1 VEAVEATLEHRTV
14 DAATCRRLAKSL
26 QLDAVGVLHRDTAG
40 RTLTWWTAPGAPV
53 LPLDVETIVEGRA
66 DGWIVAPAGQYDV
79 VVGRLT
85 PRSAGHAPAAL
96 RSLLA
101 EAPAGVDGTG
111 ADEDLDEERARWA
124 YAIHDG
130 LTQVVT
136 AAVLDLEWRSRQV
149 EHDPD
154 DASKVLSE
162 AAVELRAALEEIRS
176 ILAVVTPNGV
186 EDDDAR
192 SLDLIVRKAAE
203 RWHVPASWSL
213 NGDLDRVPAA
223 VMDAASSVIRES
235 VANAAKHSSTRR
247 IAVSVEAR
255 PTEMTV
261 SVEDSGRGFRPQDAA
276 GSGHL
281 GLAMMR
287 RRVEELHGTL
297 DIESE
302 PGRGT
307 RVVARLPVEEG
318 ETP

>member
-1 VEAVEATLEHRTV
+1 VEATLDHRTV
-14 DAATCRRLAKSL
+14 DAARCRRLAKSL
-26 QLDAVGVLHRDTAG
+26 QLDAVGVLHRDDAG

-53 LPLDVETIVEGRA
+53 LPPDVDTIIDGEA
-66 DGWIVAPAGQYDV
+66 DGWIVAPVGEHDV
-79 VVGRLT
+79 VVGRLSEG
-85 PRSAGHAPAAL
+85 SAGHAPAAL

-101 EAPAGVDGTG
+101 IAPPRHESRGEAE
-111 ADEDLDEERARWA
+111 EDLDEERGRWA

-136 AAVLDLEWRSRQV
+136 AAVLDLEWRARQV
-149 EHDPD
+149 DQNPD

-162 AAVELRAALEEIRS
+162 AAVDLRAALEEIRS
-176 ILAVVTPNGV
+176 ILAIVTPDGT
-186 EDDDAR
+186 DAGQQT

-203 RWHVPASWSL
+203 RWHVPASCSL
-213 NGDLDRVPAA
+213 DGDLGRVPAA

-247 IAVSVEAR
+247 IAVYVAAR

-261 SVEDSGRGFRPQDAA
+261 SVEDNGRGFRPQEAT

-281 GLAMMR
+281 GLMMMR